1 MARFDLS
8 KYATVAERLVQ
19 FQADNPDSRIETE
32 IVSLTDSTPRTVV
45 VKASVFL
52 TAGDQANRLPAA
64 TGHATETEGGAGANS
79 VDFIANGET
88 SSVGRALA
96 LCGYAA
102 NKDPKTLAS
111 RQEMEKVERSFKRD
125 FVGEASRI
133 GDVEGLR
140 MLYAQAKAAGE
151 PADVLEKVKARA
163 ENLGAD
169 SKDSGT
175 GAGVSPSSK
184 GGAKK

>member
-19 FQADNPDSRIETE
+19 FQADNADSRIETE
-32 IVSLTDSTPRTVV
+32 IVSLTETTPRTVV

-88 SSVGRALA
+88 SAVGRALS

-102 NKDPKTLAS
+102 NKDTRTLAS
-111 RQEMEKVERSFKRD
+111 REEMQKVERVTERD
-125 FVGEASRI
+125 FVAEASKLT
-133 GDVEGLR
+133 DVEGLR
-140 MLYAQAKAAGE
+140 FLYAQAKAANASQE
-151 PADVLEKVKARA
+151 VLEKVKARGEA
-163 ENLGAD
+163 LGSD
-169 SKDSGT
+169 RKDSGT
-175 GAGVSPSSK
+175 GAGVSGSSK
-184 GGAKK
+184 GGPKK

>member
-19 FQADNPDSRIETE
+19 FQADNADSRIETE
-32 IVSLTDSTPRTVV
+32 IVSLTDTNPRTVV

-64 TGHATETEGGAGANS
+64 TGHSTETEGGAGANS

-111 RQEMEKVERSFKRD
+111 REEMQKVNQQD
-125 FVGEASRI
+125 YI
-133 GDVEGLR
+133 
-140 MLYAQAKAAGE
+140 AQADSLSDVDALRDLYTTAKAKNA
-151 PADVLEKVKARA
+151 PAEVLDRIRERA
-163 ENLGAD
+163 ESIAKSQNP
-169 SKDSGT
+169 GT
-175 GAGVSPSSK
+175 GGGVSNRK
-184 GGAKK
+184 NAGQKK

>member
-19 FQADNPDSRIETE
+19 FQADNADSRIETE
-32 IVSLTDSTPRTVV
+32 IVSLTDTNPRTVV

-88 SSVGRALA
+88 SAVGRALA

-111 RQEMEKVERSFKRD
+111 REEMQKVERSQRD
-125 FVGEASRI
+125 FVTEASKLT
-133 GDVEGLR
+133 DVEGLR
-140 MLYAQAKAAGE
+140 FLYAQAKAAGA
-151 PADVLEKVKARA
+151 PQDVLEKVKARG
-163 ENLGAD
+163 ETLSSD
-169 SKDSGT
+169 RKDSGT
-175 GAGVSPSSK
+175 GAGVLGSSK
-184 GGAKK
+184 AGGKK

>member
-19 FQADNPDSRIETE
+19 FQADNADSRIETE
-32 IVSLTDSTPRTVV
+32 IVSLTDTNPRTVV

-111 RQEMEKVERSFKRD
+111 REEMQKVNQQD
-125 FVGEASRI
+125 YI
-133 GDVEGLR
+133 
-140 MLYAQAKAAGE
+140 AQADSLSDVDALRDLYTTAKAKNA
-151 PADVLEKVKARA
+151 PAEVLDRIRQRA
-163 ENLGAD
+163 ESLAE
-169 SKDSGT
+169 SKNP
-175 GAGVSPSSK
+175 GAGGSLPARK
-184 GGAKK
+184 NAGQKK

>member
-19 FQADNPDSRIETE
+19 FQADNVDARIETE
-32 IVSLTDSTPRTVV
+32 IVSLTETNPRTVV

-52 TAGDQANRLPAA
+52 SAGDQANRLAVA

-88 SSVGRALA
+88 SAVGRALA

-102 NKDPKTLAS
+102 NKEPKTLAS
-111 RQEMEKVERSFKRD
+111 REEMQKVATNERD
-125 FVGEASRI
+125 FVAEASKLT
-133 GDVEGLR
+133 DVEGLR
-140 MLYAQAKAAGE
+140 FLYAQAKAANVSQE
-151 PADVLEKVKARA
+151 VLEKVKARG
-163 ENLGAD
+163 ESLG
-169 SKDSGT
+169 SKDSGAGT
-175 GAGVSPSSK
+175 GVSASSK
-184 GGAKK
+184 KQ

>member
-19 FQADNPDSRIETE
+19 FRADNADARIETE
-32 IVSLTDSTPRTVV
+32 IVSLTDTNPRTVV

-52 TAGDQANRLPAA
+52 TAGDQANRLPVA
-64 TGHATETEGGAGANS
+64 TGHATETEGEAGANS

-88 SSVGRALA
+88 SSVGRALS

-111 RQEMEKVERSFKRD
+111 REEMQKVERSQRD
-125 FVGEASRI
+125 WVAEA
-133 GDVEGLR
+133 GKLTTVEDLR
-140 MLYAQAKAAGE
+140 NLYAKAKSAGAAV
-151 PADVLEKVKARA
+151 DVLEKVKHLA
-163 ENLGAD
+163 EAIGAG
-169 SKDSGT
+169 SENSRTGT
-175 GAGVSPSSK
+175 GVSGSTAARK
-184 GGAKK
+184 

>member
-19 FQADNPDSRIETE
+19 FRADNADARIETE
-32 IVSLTDSTPRTVV
+32 IVSLTDTNPRTVV

-52 TAGDQANRLPAA
+52 TAGDQANRLPVA

-88 SSVGRALA
+88 SSVGRALS

-111 RQEMEKVERSFKRD
+111 REEMQKVERSQRD
-125 FVGEASRI
+125 FVAEA
-133 GDVEGLR
+133 GKLTDVEGLR
-140 MLYAQAKAAGE
+140 FLYAQAKAAGE
-151 PADVLEKVKARA
+151 PAQVLEKVKAIGEA
-163 ENLGAD
+163 LGTD
-169 SKDSGT
+169 SQDSGT
-175 GAGVSPSSK
+175 RTGVSGSPK